1 MPGFFGRVDN
11 IDDIDL
17 FNKVV
22 IMRKKELVDEISIL
36 MAKLNFG
43 YEEAMNLDVETR
55 KMFLDRIQELFSQD
69 KKSQQQSPPQQAL
82 SKKDKE
88 FLKNNQERF
97 GKGQKR

>member
-1 MPGFFGRVDN
+1 M
-11 IDDIDL
+11 I
-17 FNKVV
+17 
-22 IMRKKELVDEISIL
+22 RKKELVDEISVL

-43 YEEAMNLDVETR
+43 YEEAMNLDIETR
-55 KMFLDRIQELFSQD
+55 RMFLDRIQEMFSQD
-69 KKSQQQSPPQQAL
+69 NKKSQQTPQPI